1 MDTGWQGRLV
11 IATYAYLQASGKLIL
26 HEAPELQHHLDYFFG
41 LSTVNNPVKHVVV
54 IPFLLQIYYVAVQI
68 DEHWFFVV
76 MVQQYTALRQ
86 LYDPASGLRLNNL
99 PLWTLVPSKHIHI
112 VDTQVKT
119 RLLVENS
126 IMYLQA
132 RRLREGDATAQLAL
146 FLW

>member
-68 DEHWFFVV
+68 DEHWFFAV

-99 PLWTLVPSKHIHI
+99 PLWTLVPSKHIHV
-112 VDTQVKT
+112 VDT
-119 RLLVENS
+119 
-126 IMYLQA
+126 
-132 RRLREGDATAQLAL
+132 
-146 FLW
+146 